1 MDFDRCNLDLTHVVS
16 VWVFVVTV
24 LALAVVA
31 VRRGWVK

>member
-1 MDFDRCNLDLTHVVS
+1 MDFDRCNLEWAHVVS

-31 VRRGWVK
+31 VRKGWVE